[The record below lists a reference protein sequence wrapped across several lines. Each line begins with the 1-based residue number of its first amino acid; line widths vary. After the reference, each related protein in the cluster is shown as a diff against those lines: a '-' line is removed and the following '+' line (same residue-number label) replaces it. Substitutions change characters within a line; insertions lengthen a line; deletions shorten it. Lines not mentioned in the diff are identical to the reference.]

1 MIASLRTAAATA
13 HSLAAWR
20 HSNMAAAPP
29 QSGKV
34 MKNHQNF
41 VKLTKFSDVYNSLT
55 NFHKETNAMTG
66 NGNHVNLLKKLVK
79 SLHVNLFLAGFRPF
93 EPLFGGGGTA
103 AAESSLRQKSI
114 ESVARFQLLT
124 APPQHIPHR

>member
-1 MIASLRTAAATA
+1 VSVVRAYS
-13 HSLAAWR
+13 
-20 HSNMAAAPP
+20 
-29 QSGKV
+29 
-34 MKNHQNF
+34 
-41 VKLTKFSDVYNSLT
+41 SLT
-55 NFHKETNAMTG
+55 NFHKEMNAMTG

-124 APPQHIPHR
+124 APPQHIPTSKGGLFPEDIFNLVPSSKR